1 MSGLSLAAARS
12 TGPGEI
18 SSPGPTSEVLQ
29 FSVIYQTYFD
39 FVWRCTR
46 RLGVGPQAIDDVVQ
60 EIFIVID
67 ARLSTLNSPTA
78 LRSWIYGIIRR
89 TVLAHTR
96 VDRARAESPL
106 DATDEPSLMPTPL
119 DVAEHTDQVKLLWR
133 LLAELDGPKREAFVL
148 AELEEMTMP
157 DIAQALEIPL
167 GTVYSRVRAARQSF
181 DAALARHT
189 ARSRGGGDR

>member
-12 TGPGEI
+12 TGPGEM
-18 SSPGPTSEVLQ
+18 SGLRLTSEVLQ

-46 RLGVGPQAIDDVVQ
+46 RLGVGPQSIDDVVQ
-60 EIFIVID
+60 EIFIVIH

>member
-1 MSGLSLAAARS
+1 
-12 TGPGEI
+12 
-18 SSPGPTSEVLQ
+18 VLQ

-46 RLGVGPQAIDDVVQ
+46 RLGVGPQSIDDVVQ
-60 EIFIVID
+60 EIFIVIH

-89 TVLAHTR
+89 TVLAHSR
-96 VDRARAESPL
+96 MDRARAESPL